1 VARVPQITAVLVTA
15 AALFALG
22 ACADG
27 AANSAGVWVRV
38 NPATVNAGAQ
48 TQITATCGQN
58 VNTATVTSTAFGS
71 VTLQASSTVLSA
83 SVTIPSSTPKG
94 AFDVRLTCPGTGT
107 ANTTLM
113 VVSSM
118 AAQGQGQASNA
129 PGPNT
134 GGGFLAHQPAGAD
147 ADTHTSPDRSP
158 LVWLSVGLSSLLT
171 AAALAIRNR
180 RRRLGAARSGLAIQ
194 EQNDRIDEPGPAP
207 R

>member
-1 VARVPQITAVLVTA
+1 VARVPQVTAVLFTA

-22 ACADG
+22 ACDG
-27 AANSAGVWVRV
+27 AANSAGVWVRL
-38 NPATVNAGAQ
+38 NPATVNAGSQ

-71 VTLQASSTVLSA
+71 VTLQTSSTVLSA
-83 SVTIPSSTPKG
+83 TVTIPPSTPKG
-94 AFDVRLTCPGTGT
+94 AFEVRLTCPGTGT

-113 VVSSM
+113 VVS
-118 AAQGQGQASNA
+118 AATAQGQGQASNA

-147 ADTHTSPDRSP
+147 ARTPPDRSP
-158 LVWLSVGLSSLLT
+158 LVWLAVGLSSLLT
-171 AAALAIRNR
+171 GAALAIRNK
-180 RRRLGAARSGLAIQ
+180 RRRLRAARSGLTIQ
-194 EQNDRIDEPGPAP
+194 EQHDRIDEPGPAP